1 LQRGLDRAFNHSM
14 SCVVH
19 RSRWTAHQDNIQ
31 HMGRGNSD
39 PFGDLL
45 EGILGGGQRAPQ
57 RQPQGSGNGLDDF
70 FGAEGRGQSN
80 ESIDDI
86 LAQIQGGRQPS
97 PARPS
102 QQSPRQEHGGGGLE
116 DILGGGAAGRQPQMP
131 QGGSILDV
139 IGAILGGGGGMPV
152 PQQPRQQPMPQ
163 SGGGLEDILGGILGG
178 GQSMPQQRPQQMPQG
193 GGGLEDILGGIL
205 GGGQS
210 MPQQRPQQIP
220 QGGGLED
227 ILGGILGGGQQ
238 PQQQPQMPGMGG
250 GIMDIIGAVLG
261 GGGGAMMGANPI
273 LAPIVN
279 AISRKLGLPPF
290 VVSIGLSLLLGKLIN
305 GAAKRAQQPRQSPK
319 SAPSGAGGGLDLDD
333 ILKQIKG
340 GSVNR
345 KQLENSGVIDEI
357 AKETGLGAQDAGSL
371 AEEILREL
379 GSNGSAQPGP
389 RQSGPK
395 SHGKLKDLL
404 NTW

>member
-1 LQRGLDRAFNHSM
+1 
-14 SCVVH
+14 
-19 RSRWTAHQDNIQ
+19 
-31 HMGRGNSD
+31 MGRGNSD

-102 QQSPRQEHGGGGLE
+102 QQTPRQERGGGLE
-116 DILGGGAAGRQPQMP
+116 DILGGGAAGQQPQMP

-152 PQQPRQQPMPQ
+152 PQQPRQQPIPQ
-163 SGGGLEDILGGILGG
+163 GGGGLEDILGGILGG

-210 MPQQRPQQIP
+210 MPQQRPQQMP
-220 QGGGLED
+220 QGGGGLED

-305 GAAKRAQQPRQSPK
+305 GAAKRAQQPRQSPQ

-340 GSVNR
+340 GGVNR

>member
-1 LQRGLDRAFNHSM
+1 MPQQR
-14 SCVVH
+14 
-19 RSRWTAHQDNIQ
+19 
-31 HMGRGNSD
+31 
-39 PFGDLL
+39 
-45 EGILGGGQRAPQ
+45 PQ
-57 RQPQGSGNGLDDF
+57 
-70 FGAEGRGQSN
+70 
-80 ESIDDI
+80 
-86 LAQIQGGRQPS
+86 
-97 PARPS
+97 
-102 QQSPRQEHGGGGLE
+102 
-116 DILGGGAAGRQPQMP
+116 QMP
-131 QGGSILDV
+131 QG
-139 IGAILGGGGGMPV
+139 
-152 PQQPRQQPMPQ
+152 
-163 SGGGLEDILGGILGG
+163 GGGLEDILGGILGG

-210 MPQQRPQQIP
+210 MPQQRPQQMP
-220 QGGGLED
+220 QGGGGLED

-305 GAAKRAQQPRQSPK
+305 GAAKRAQQPRQSPQ

-340 GSVNR
+340 GGVNR